1 MMSGISRSRPN
12 TPSHYLLSLVPHF
25 RLAQELLGPG
35 GQVEFEGEAKHGV
48 HGSQE
53 VQAAFD
59 LRLDL
64 GKDGI
69 KGNMGHLS
77 GPSKKQKKNTTS
89 VSLKMKKKKNIMQIS
104 CFFQNT
110 EFNRVSVYLLC

>member
-1 MMSGISRSRPN
+1 MISGLSRSRPN

-25 RLAQELLGPG
+25 RLSQELLGPG

-69 KGNMGHLS
+69 KGNMDHLS
-77 GPSKKQKKNTTS
+77 GPSKKTNKTLCKFL
-89 VSLKMKKKKNIMQIS
+89 VSSKILSLI
-104 CFFQNT
+104 
-110 EFNRVSVYLLC
+110 EFLYIYFVK

>member
-1 MMSGISRSRPN
+1 MISGISRVRAPLASN

-25 RLAQELLGPG
+25 RLSQELLGPG
-35 GQVEFEGEAKHGV
+35 GQVEFEGEAKHVV

-64 GKDGI
+64 GKDAI
-69 KGNMGHLS
+69 KGNMDHLS
-77 GPSKKQKKNTTS
+77 GPSKKNKQKNS
-89 VSLKMKKKKNIMQIS
+89 VSLKMKKKHYAN
-104 CFFQNT
+104 
-110 EFNRVSVYLLC
+110 LLFLTKY